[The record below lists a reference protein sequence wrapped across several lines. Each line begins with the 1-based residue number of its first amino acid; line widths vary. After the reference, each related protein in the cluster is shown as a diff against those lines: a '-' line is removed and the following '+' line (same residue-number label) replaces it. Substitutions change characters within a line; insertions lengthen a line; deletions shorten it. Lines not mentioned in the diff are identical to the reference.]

1 MKWRISCMCP
11 EKNRFNNEE
20 SNSPQMHDLQKT
32 DSSLLTSEH
41 LSRISHHP
49 QANEFNCFDSGWTS
63 LSLHF
68 LPINAAQPK
77 PSMVSCVACYSM
89 HLSNWFLCY
98 SWVNSILCNSSLPQF
113 TSLFG
118 LTEATSKI
126 FSISSSISL
135 TIRKGLRNFHSR
147 ISMKLGLAEPQ
158 SWETG

>member
-1 MKWRISCMCP
+1 MVSLVVTVWVCSFIAAVRCRWCWAWSLQNVFSHVTVSCQ
-11 EKNRFNNEE
+11 R
-20 SNSPQMHDLQKT
+20 QKE
-32 DSSLLTSEH
+32 LWGQLGH
-41 LSRISHHP
+41 WG
-49 QANEFNCFDSGWTS
+49 GWTS